1 MSAYQA
7 FLSCSDQSIYF
18 INVGN
23 FVMEPFREEKSNE
36 GSSTTSGLQNIQCLY
51 EFHEGIY
58 QHYMLESDNLILNS
72 NTIHEGKI
80 PWRRKWQ
87 PSPVPLPGKSH
98 GQRSLVA
105 YSPCGR
111 KESDMTKLLH
121 SLQCRND
128 HRRAN
133 ELTSPHLFTSFI
145 HNSWEDPL
153 QEGTAT
159 HSSPLAWRIPW
170 TEEPGGLQS
179 IRSHRVRHN

>member
-98 GQRSLVA
+98 GQRSLVG
-105 YSPCGR
+105 YSPWGC
-111 KESDMTKLLH
+111 KESDTTE
-121 SLQCRND
+121 R
-128 HRRAN
+128 
-133 ELTSPHLFTSFI
+133 LTFTFHFHI
-145 HNSWEDPL
+145 LEK
-153 QEGTAT
+153 EMAT
-159 HSSPLAWRIPW
+159 HSSVLAWRIPG
-170 TEEPGGLQS
+170 TGEPGRRGLPS
-179 IRSHRVRHN
+179 MGSHRV

>member
-51 EFHEGIY
+51 EFNEGIY

-87 PSPVPLPGKSH
+87 PSPAPLPGKSH

-105 YSPCGR
+105 YSPWGH
-111 KESDMTKLLH
+111 KESDTTERLHFQKWDRLFLFCYYHRLLQVSKSATKLIILVCMCGLIRCLNLRLIKC
-121 SLQCRND
+121 SGNNIAKMYISKWIL
-128 HRRAN
+128 
-133 ELTSPHLFTSFI
+133 P
-145 HNSWEDPL
+145 
-153 QEGTAT
+153 EGKK
-159 HSSPLAWRIPW
+159 
-170 TEEPGGLQS
+170 
-179 IRSHRVRHN
+179 